1 MPSEVC
7 TTKLPG
13 AVGYKS
19 TYTYAARYGE
29 GDRSPGFDFVDKR
42 DFTFCHLHP
51 CKPL

>member
-7 TTKLPG
+7 TTELPDDM
-13 AVGYKS
+13 GYKS

-29 GDRSPGFDFVDKR
+29 GDGSPGFDLVDNMILLSV
-42 DFTFCHLHP
+42 TSNP